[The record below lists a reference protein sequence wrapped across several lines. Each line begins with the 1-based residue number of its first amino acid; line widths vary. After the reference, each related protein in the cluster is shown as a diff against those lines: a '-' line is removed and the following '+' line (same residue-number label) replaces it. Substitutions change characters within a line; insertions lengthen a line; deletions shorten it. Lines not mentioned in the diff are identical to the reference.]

1 MKSMTILYKVHQN
14 LYVNMTN
21 RCPCACVFCLR
32 QSRDSMEDS
41 GSLWLE
47 HEPTVDEV
55 IAELDKF
62 QLSDYKELVFCGFGE
77 PTERLEDMLQVCKYV
92 KENFKMPIRVNTN
105 GLADLIHEKDA
116 APLFSGLVDTISIS
130 LNTPNPKR
138 FYELTRSKFG
148 LPSFD
153 AMIRFAKNVK
163 KYVPNVIMS
172 TVETTLTKEEEEQ
185 CAQIC
190 KEIGVTYRIRKW
202 ED

>member
-77 PTERLEDMLQVCKYV
+77 PTERVEDMLQVCKYV

-105 GLADLIHEKDA
+105 GLADLIHEKDT

>member
-1 MKSMTILYKVHQN
+1 MKSMTILYKVYQN

-21 RCPCACVFCLR
+21 QCPCSCVFCLR
-32 QSRDSMEDS
+32 QGRDSMEDS

-77 PTERLEDMLQVCKYV
+77 PTQRLEDMLQVCKYV
-92 KENFKMPIRVNTN
+92 KEHFKIPIRVNTN
-105 GLADLIHEKDA
+105 GLADLIHEKDT

>member
-1 MKSMTILYKVHQN
+1 MTILYKVHQN